1 MQQKLILVRGVP
13 GSGKSTYAEQ
23 LPAILVEADQFFI
36 DRWGNYQ
43 FDRRLLNDAHNWCQ
57 LEAKRLLLAG
67 FDVVVANTFVKS
79 WQMKFYID
87 LASDLNIELT
97 VIEMTNY
104 YQNQH
109 NVPQLIIDKMASE
122 FESYQGA
129 VKVC

>member
-1 MQQKLILVRGVP
+1 M
-13 GSGKSTYAEQ
+13 
-23 LPAILVEADQFFI
+23 
-36 DRWGNYQ
+36 
-43 FDRRLLNDAHNWCQ
+43 
-57 LEAKRLLLAG
+57 
-67 FDVVVANTFVKS
+67 VANTFVKS